1 MELYLLLHL
10 GGGEM
15 AEFKEVS
22 PGLKQ
27 MLDKTEEME
36 WSYTLYIEESQDNRI
51 YAEMERYSPA
61 GEDFLM
67 VIDFDKDN

>member
-1 MELYLLLHL
+1 
-10 GGGEM
+10 M